1 MMDINNPVIKLVRQ
15 LKKGESI
22 EFDLDFINLHVQ
34 GFYHNEAYFTP
45 ADRVLENIIGSAYE
59 YEYSENP
66 INGNIA
72 FHRLG
77 REVKCGKVSYTPPD
91 RR

>member
-1 MMDINNPVIKLVRQ
+1 MNSNNPVINLVRQ

-22 EFDLDFINLHVQ
+22 EFDRDFINIHVQ
-34 GFYHNEAYFTP
+34 GFHYNEAYFTA

-59 YEYSENP
+59 YTYSENP

-77 REVKCGKVSYTPPD
+77 REVECGKVSYTSPD